1 VKEQRVSNL
10 FNIALNVKKKPRKN
24 LTNVSMILRIYY
36 LTDNQ
41 LADKNYAIKS
51 HNSIIHHQALAQL
64 FLLIVIQSIVRFQK
78 NKSHVYVKS
87 IID

>member
-1 VKEQRVSNL
+1 
-10 FNIALNVKKKPRKN
+10 
-24 LTNVSMILRIYY
+24 MILRIYY
-36 LTDNQ
+36 LTDDR

-64 FLLIVIQSIVRFQK
+64 FLLIVTQSIVTFQK